1 MSSRQLEGGFGTQ
14 ENRGGETDLD
24 ATDIIV
30 EMVQDSETTPTEGV
44 DKFKEETEVYQGS
57 GQ

>member
-1 MSSRQLEGGFGTQ
+1 M
-14 ENRGGETDLD
+14 D
-24 ATDIIV
+24 ATYVIV

-44 DKFKEETEVYQGS
+44 DKCKEETEVYQGS